1 MRIPANTIT
10 ENQYTIGNEFMY
22 LATNKEYQGY
32 YYIFNDRYFT
42 GKTYNSNT
50 SSLELIFIKEK
61 NTNLFL
67 TQASTYIYGVILGK
81 ASKNLSS
88 PKFNSIIKSDLDTDQ
103 EGVETYYAKKLNTN
117 PILIKQISKETFQ
130 SLKSD
135 PFYQVISINS
145 DYSNLDE
152 ADKQML
158 GIKAFLRG

>member
-32 YYIFNDRYFT
+32 YYIYNDRYFT

-50 SSLELIFIKEK
+50 SSLELVSIKEK

-67 TQASTYIYGVILGK
+67 TQASTYIYGLVSGK
-81 ASKNLSS
+81 AFKKLSS

-103 EGVETYYAKKLNTN
+103 EGVETYYAKKLNTT
-117 PILIKQISKETFQ
+117 PFLIKQINKETFQ

-135 PFYQVISINS
+135 PFYQVVSLNPS
-145 DYSNLDE
+145 YSNLEE
-152 ADKQML
+152 AEKQMP

>member
-10 ENQYTIGNEFMY
+10 ENQYTIGSEFMY

-50 SSLELIFIKEK
+50 NSLELISIKEK

-67 TQASTYIYGVILGK
+67 TQASTYIYGAILGK

-103 EGVETYYAKKLNTN
+103 EGVETYYAKKLNTS

-152 ADKQML
+152 ADKQMF